1 MDKWT
6 SKLKSPLVPLL
17 AAAGGGVLFFYAV
30 RSVGVD
36 AVTGAIGRVGWGLLP
51 ILGLAG
57 LRFMLRAQC
66 WRLCMPAAARIPFG
80 QALMSFLAGDA
91 AGSITP
97 LGLAASEPTKVLLT
111 RHHLAT
117 REAVASLAVDNLIY
131 FGSVITTVAIGAVLM
146 LITVPSLAAWRG
158 VATLAIAAAVA
169 GALAVPWLLRGL
181 WSAEDGTRPAW
192 RQRLAALRETVRLFS
207 IAHPAQLVT
216 VYAIHL
222 GFHALAMVE
231 IYLTLYWLLGD
242 LPPTAVQAV
251 VFEAL
256 NRVLTVV
263 FKFVPF
269 RVGVDEAASV
279 ELGLLIGIPPA
290 VAVAGAIV
298 RKVRNLCWTGVGL
311 LIIAAH
317 RHRSPVPNS

>member
-1 MDKWT
+1 VDKWT
-6 SKLKSPLVPLL
+6 GKFAGPLLPLL

-30 RSVGVD
+30 RAVGVD
-36 AVTGAIGRVGWGLLP
+36 AVASAIRRVGWGLVP

-66 WRLCMPAAARIPFG
+66 WRLCMPAQARLPFG
-80 QALMSFLAGDA
+80 EALTSFLAGDA
-91 AGSITP
+91 AGNVTP

-111 RHHLAT
+111 RHRLAT
-117 REAVASLAVDNLIY
+117 REAAASLAVDNLIY
-131 FGSVITTVAIGAVLM
+131 LASVITTVALGAVLM

-158 VATLAIAAAVA
+158 VTIAAIAAALTA
-169 GALAVPWLLRGL
+169 ALAVPRLMRGV
-181 WSAEDGTRPAW
+181 WSADEAARPAW
-192 RQRLAALRETVRLFS
+192 RQRLAALREAVRHFS
-207 IAHPAQLVT
+207 VAHPAQLAS
-216 VYAIHL
+216 VYGIHL
-222 GFHALAMVE
+222 GFHALAMLE

-242 LPPTAVQAV
+242 VRPTAVQAI

-256 NRVLTVV
+256 NRVLIVV

-317 RHRSPVPNS
+317 RRRG